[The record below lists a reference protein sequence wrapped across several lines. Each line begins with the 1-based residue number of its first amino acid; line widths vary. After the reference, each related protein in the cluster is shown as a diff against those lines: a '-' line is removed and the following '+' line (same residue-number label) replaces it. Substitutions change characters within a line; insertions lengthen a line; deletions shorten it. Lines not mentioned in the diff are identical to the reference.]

1 MRPIAKSTGSTKQKE
16 LYKVFI
22 KNRKELLA
30 YTVRGE
36 GEDEEEATIALFA
49 YENDCEPSDIH
60 TTLEMR

>member
-16 LYKVFI
+16 FYKVFR

-36 GEDEEEATIALFA
+36 GEDEEEATIALLA
-49 YENDCEPSDIH
+49 YENDCKPSDIH